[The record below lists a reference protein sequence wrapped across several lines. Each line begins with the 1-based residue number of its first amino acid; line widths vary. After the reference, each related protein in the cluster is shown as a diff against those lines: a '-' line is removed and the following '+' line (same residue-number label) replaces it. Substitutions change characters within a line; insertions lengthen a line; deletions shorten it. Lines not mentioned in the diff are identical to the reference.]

1 MLAGMIAVDF
11 LPPEPVPESAPWRL
25 SLAGSEIAAA
35 RIEGEAGPEPGALVL
50 RLSAAAVR
58 RAADGVAGYLR
69 PVELRLAQARCE
81 GGGPDVFFGGIR
93 AARVLQAGRVLDALP
108 LPGRL
113 DGALVLELQLIHGT
127 ALRIEA
133 GALTLGLAPD
143 AEAVFRESCD
153 C

>member
-1 MLAGMIAVDF
+1 MAFDS
-11 LPPEPVPESAPWRL
+11 PPWSAPWRL

-35 RIEGEAGPEPGALVL
+35 RIEDEGGPPEPGALVL

-58 RAADGVAGYLR
+58 RTADDVAGYLR
-69 PVELRLAQARCE
+69 PVELWLVQARCDGAALE
-81 GGGPDVFFGGIR
+81 ELFGGIR

-113 DGALVLELQLIHGT
+113 DGAAAPLVLELQLIHGT

-133 GALTLGLAPD
+133 GALTLGLAAD
-143 AEAVFRESCD
+143 AAPVFRESCD

>member
-1 MLAGMIAVDF
+1 MLAGMIAVAF
-11 LPPEPVPESAPWRL
+11 PPESVPESAPWCL

-35 RIEGEAGPEPGALVL
+35 RIEGEAGPGALVL

-133 GALTLGLAPD
+133 GALALGLVSD
-143 AEAVFRESCD
+143 AAAVFRESCD

>member
-1 MLAGMIAVDF
+1 MLVVMIAVDSTPGF
-11 LPPEPVPESAPWRL
+11 TPGSPLWRL

-35 RIEGEAGPEPGALVL
+35 CIEPGALVL

-81 GGGPDVFFGGIR
+81 GGGPDVFFGGVR

-113 DGALVLELQLIHGT
+113 DGALVLELQLTHGT